1 MVVNE
6 QTGFRSIAVAVLCAF
21 AVCNC
26 LDAGRLRRSL
36 QRWRH
41 VRAGMVG
48 AASFLSEHVV
58 LVNFGVADRS
68 RGLQTVRPLHMC
80 VLHGTHVYVT
90 GDQYNV
96 H

>member
-6 QTGFRSIAVAVLCAF
+6 HTGFRSIAVAGALCICR
-21 AVCNC
+21 VQC

-48 AASFLSEHVV
+48 AASFLSEHVGLMSV
-58 LVNFGVADRS
+58 GVADRS
-68 RGLQTVRPLHMC
+68 RGLQTVRPLRTC

-90 GDQYNV
+90 GDV
-96 H
+96 